1 MQDIGC
7 YSPQTLLVS
16 NVLFVIAHKNSVDA
30 RLYGTSFPHFL
41 QCLCCMYV
49 CLLCVHC
56 YSVVSIVCLLCVHC
70 SSVVSIVCLLCVH
83 CSSVVSIVCLLC
95 VLCQL
100 GLLCLLHI
108 CIAIGVPVMCL
119 YCVCKGYVRSMYV
132 YVCVRICAV

>member
-70 SSVVSIVCLLCVH
+70 SSVVSIVCLLCV
-83 CSSVVSIVCLLC
+83 
-95 VLCQL
+95 LCQL